1 MRYRLELVHE
11 AATEEGRS
19 KVIDGRKEASLSLD
33 LPHDVYGKADAEAQQ
48 YVKTMCAWMYTNVDD
63 ASQASIRWAMQP
75 SDKSLRCGVQCPH
88 HIWQQR

>member
-1 MRYRLELVHE
+1 MHE

-19 KVIDGRKEASLSLD
+19 KVIDGRKEASLPLD
-33 LPHDVYGKADAEAQQ
+33 LPHDGHGKADAEAQQ
-48 YVKTMCAWMYTNVDD
+48 DVKTMCAWMYTNVDD

-75 SDKSLRCGVQCPH
+75 SDKSLRSGVQCPH

>member
-11 AATEEGRS
+11 AATEEGS

-33 LPHDVYGKADAEAQQ
+33 LPHDGHGKADAEAQQ
-48 YVKTMCAWMYTNVDD
+48 DVKTMRAWMYANVDD

-75 SDKSLRCGVQCPH
+75 SVKSLRSGAMSTSH
-88 HIWQQR
+88 WQQR